1 MDITLHQHMIKAFFG
16 VYVNAWR
23 MWRGGGGGWSY
34 EGGLMKGL
42 RHRSTSRLD
51 EINWQFTLSLS
62 CVLHLT
68 IRQ

>member
-1 MDITLHQHMIKAFFG
+1 MLG
-16 VYVNAWR
+16 ECGEVV
-23 MWRGGGGGWSY
+23 G